1 MAWYGI
7 DWDGPAPFVQWD
19 GLIDGDPPV
28 EIPEVPDNLI
38 HNDYEQLLDTVD
50 PLRQSN
56 DNGVDLFIATKN
68 FVLRSVA
75 KAAVMQVMQCMTKN
89 FPKNV

>member
-1 MAWYGI
+1 MEDLAWYGI
-7 DWDGPAPFVQWD
+7 DWDGPAPLWD
-19 GLIDGDPPV
+19 GSNDGDPPV
-28 EIPEVPDNLI
+28 EIPEVPDILI

-68 FVLRSVA
+68 FVLR
-75 KAAVMQVMQCMTKN
+75 CIERY
-89 FPKNV
+89 

>member
-1 MAWYGI
+1 LAWYGI

-19 GLIDGDPPV
+19 GLNDPPV
-28 EIPEVPDNLI
+28 EIPEVPDILI

-68 FVLRSVA
+68 FVLR
-75 KAAVMQVMQCMTKN
+75 CIERY
-89 FPKNV
+89 